1 MNTKSKNIIVL
12 LLILIASL
20 IGLIREV
27 IDAIY
32 NGTNLFNF
40 LAIVLFLIIYGSI
53 RALIIEIKKKNNN

>member
-20 IGLIREV
+20 ISLIREV

-53 RALIIEIKKKNNN
+53 RALIIEIKKKKE

>member
-1 MNTKSKNIIVL
+1 MNIKSKNIIVL

-40 LAIVLFLIIYGSI
+40 LAIILFLIIYGSI

>member
-53 RALIIEIKKKNNN
+53 RALIIEIKKKKE